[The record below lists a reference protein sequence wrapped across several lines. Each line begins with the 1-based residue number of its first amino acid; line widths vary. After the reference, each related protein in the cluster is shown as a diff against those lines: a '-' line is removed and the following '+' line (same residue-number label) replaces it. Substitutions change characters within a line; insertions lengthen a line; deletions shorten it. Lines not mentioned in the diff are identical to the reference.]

1 MTPLGMAGR
10 TKSLQD
16 LFVDEAV
23 PAERRA
29 GWPIVLGGFGV
40 AWVPGLRMDE
50 RGRIRPETT
59 RVVEIRARPPWP
71 VS

>member
-1 MTPLGMAGR
+1 MTPLGMEGR
-10 TKSLQD
+10 TKTLQD

-29 GWPIVLGGFGV
+29 GWPMVLAPFGV
-40 AWVPGLRMDE
+40 AWVPGLRLDH
-50 RGRIRPETT
+50 RARVRAETT
-59 RVVEIRARPPWP
+59 RVVEVEAIS